1 MGENQIME
9 KKLSLQ
15 KLIAEIILVAYSL
28 VLLMLVFL
36 EMYMFANY
44 RNTIREKWQN
54 ALYESAQKVEGTID
68 SVNADIEAIK
78 ETMDVL
84 VDTSIGLKSWSF
96 QEIKGKPYAISVYRS
111 GRAALC
117 EICNLEQV
125 KQQLGKKLNQNGAEV
140 YIAYNGTLLETDE
153 AAQAYA
159 GMDLEKDAYYNRH
172 YIFTD
177 EIGNTGLNMVLCIPV
192 GIWTILNVQQILLIL
207 VMIVSAFFV
216 CWLYRRL
223 KKGLIEPLKQMTAE
237 MERIS
242 DGEMDTRIIS
252 TSRFEEMQRTI
263 DTVNVM
269 VDEIQKQK
277 MTLYE
282 QTIENQKAQMQEKLM
297 RSFKMD
303 RYRQLHGK

>member
-1 MGENQIME
+1 M
-9 KKLSLQ
+9 
-15 KLIAEIILVAYSL
+15 
-28 VLLMLVFL
+28 
-36 EMYMFANY
+36 
-44 RNTIREKWQN
+44 
-54 ALYESAQKVEGTID
+54 
-68 SVNADIEAIK
+68 
-78 ETMDVL
+78 
-84 VDTSIGLKSWSF
+84 
-96 QEIKGKPYAISVYRS
+96 
-111 GRAALC
+111 
-117 EICNLEQV
+117 
-125 KQQLGKKLNQNGAEV
+125 

-177 EIGNTGLNMVLCIPV
+177 EIGNTGLSMVLCIPV
-192 GIWTILNVQQILLIL
+192 GIWTILNVRQILLIL
-207 VMIVSAFFV
+207 VMIVSAFFD

-297 RSFKMD
+297 RSFKTD

>member
-125 KQQLGKKLNQNGAEV
+125 KQQLGKKLKQDGAEV

-192 GIWTILNVQQILLIL
+192 GIWTRGSYPHPDL
-207 VMIVSAFFV
+207 
-216 CWLYRRL
+216 RRCR
-223 KKGLIEPLKQMTAE
+223 G
-237 MERIS
+237 
-242 DGEMDTRIIS
+242 
-252 TSRFEEMQRTI
+252 
-263 DTVNVM
+263 
-269 VDEIQKQK
+269 
-277 MTLYE
+277 
-282 QTIENQKAQMQEKLM
+282 
-297 RSFKMD
+297 RSIPSM
-303 RYRQLHGK
+303 